1 MKHSLKTVGHSC
13 GTPSNDTHLRDRCKR
28 ILLDSLV
35 KPFGKTDFSITLAT
49 LQDIAPATYHDIPNL
64 AKLHPVL
71 SLPGELTVMLVR
83 RLCEIIPH
91 IILCGAK
98 VGQTLWKQ
106 KNICGF
112 LAFLL
117 CTGPLLLLLLLILLL
132 PFGSS
137 ASTLSHTCSE
147 QSLRILMWNASYVQK
162 QSSYT

>member
-1 MKHSLKTVGHSC
+1 MKHSLKTVVALLWETLVDRSSETLLRDMLVGHSC

-83 RLCEIIPH
+83 CFARLFPTSFC
-91 IILCGAK
+91 
-98 VGQTLWKQ
+98 VV
-106 KNICGF
+106 
-112 LAFLL
+112 
-117 CTGPLLLLLLLILLL
+117 
-132 PFGSS
+132 
-137 ASTLSHTCSE
+137 
-147 QSLRILMWNASYVQK
+147 LR
-162 QSSYT
+162 